1 MTKETTTT
9 KATTMTKATTTT
21 TEKKDITDRLDEF
34 IRLDRIPNIL
44 FYGPSRSGKK
54 HILTQ
59 FLRKLYKAEYSLSSE
74 LGKNIIYINCCH
86 GRGTIKFIREELKFF
101 AKSTA
106 IYNNCCKSIILVNAD
121 YLTIDAQSSLR
132 RLIEIYSVNTRFF
145 IVVNDFN
152 RLIKPI
158 VSRFCC
164 IYVNNDTK
172 NDTKNDTVI
181 LSSPGKQ
188 QLSAFIKRV
197 VNNKTVLCVPE
208 LVERL
213 YDKGITALDLLQYI
227 RDTKDAK
234 DAKDVKDV
242 KDALTKYR
250 ILTIFDIIRREF
262 RDERL
267 LLFFIVEYLVFR
279 NNYNIK
285 NILEI

>member
-1 MTKETTTT
+1 MSYKETEEN
-9 KATTMTKATTTT
+9 K
-21 TEKKDITDRLDEF
+21 EITDRLDEF
-34 IRLDRIPNIL
+34 IRLDKIPNIL

-59 FLRKLYKAEYSLSSE
+59 FLRKLYKVEDSLSSE
-74 LGKNIIYINCCH
+74 LGRNIIYINCCH

-101 AKSTA
+101 AKSTS

-158 VSRFCC
+158 VSRFCS
-164 IYVNNDTK
+164 IYVNNDIK
-172 NDTKNDTVI
+172 NNTGI
-181 LSSPGKQ
+181 SSPGKQ
-188 QLSAFIKRV
+188 QSAVIKRLL
-197 VNNKTVLCVPE
+197 NNKTVLCVPE
-208 LVERL
+208 IVGRL
-213 YDKGITALDLLQYI
+213 YDKGISALDLLQYI
-227 RDTKDAK
+227 RDTRDT
-234 DAKDVKDV
+234 KDVL
-242 KDALTKYR
+242 AKYR